1 MDLQCQL
8 DMPMIK
14 SKVFDN
20 HSDDRMDEF
29 CKKSIENVKEMLNFK
44 QKKKAMTVEE
54 SESYFDSK
62 VVYIYNKSLIFM
74 LEI

>member
-20 HSDDRMDEF
+20 HSDDRMDKIS
-29 CKKSIENVKEMLNFK
+29 KKSIENVKEILNFK
-44 QKKKAMTVEE
+44 QKKKLWLLKNQNHTLIQKLFI
-54 SESYFDSK
+54 YITK
-62 VVYIYNKSLIFM
+62 V
-74 LEI
+74 

>member
-29 CKKSIENVKEMLNFK
+29 CKKSIENVKEILNFK
-44 QKKKAMTVEE
+44 QKKKLWLLKNQNHTLIQKLVI
-54 SESYFDSK
+54 YITK
-62 VVYIYNKSLIFM
+62 V
-74 LEI
+74 

>member
-20 HSDDRMDEF
+20 HSNDHMDEF
-29 CKKSIENVKEMLNFK
+29 CKESIENVKEILDFK
-44 QKKKAMTVEE
+44 QKKKLWLLKNQSHTLIQKLFIYVT
-54 SESYFDSK
+54 K
-62 VVYIYNKSLIFM
+62 V
-74 LEI
+74 

>member
-29 CKKSIENVKEMLNFK
+29 CKKSIENVKEILNFK
-44 QKKKAMTVEE
+44 QKK
-54 SESYFDSK
+54 SYDCRRIRIILWFKSCL
-62 VVYIYNKSLIFM
+62 YI
-74 LEI
+74 

>member
-54 SESYFDSK
+54 S
-62 VVYIYNKSLIFM
+62 
-74 LEI
+74 

>member
-29 CKKSIENVKEMLNFK
+29 CKKSIENVKEILNFK
-44 QKKKAMTVEE
+44 QKKKLWL
-54 SESYFDSK
+54 SK
-62 VVYIYNKSLIFM
+62 NQNHTLIQKLFIYITKV
-74 LEI
+74 

>member
-29 CKKSIENVKEMLNFK
+29 CKKSIENVKEILNFK
-44 QKKKAMTVEE
+44 QKKKLWLLKNQNHTLIQKLFI
-54 SESYFDSK
+54 YITK
-62 VVYIYNKSLIFM
+62 V
-74 LEI
+74 